1 MPQNLIWLRHKVQ
14 VSAML
19 IVIAIALLL
28 TLAGSPC
35 PLSWRNFFLRR
46 SFFWAMISSEDHA
59 ELQLPGD
66 PCKLQTSRQTL
77 AASQNKPFQILP
89 GFNLHCPRYD
99 NVKHSNISSKI
110 SATEVLN
117 ASPLLQVKLK
127 FHITLP
133 SFLAFKKPAQ

>member
-1 MPQNLIWLRHKVQ
+1 MSLQLIFANEVPQNLIRLRHKVQ

-19 IVIAIALLL
+19 IVIALLL

-66 PCKLQTSRQTL
+66 PCKLQT
-77 AASQNKPFQILP
+77 
-89 GFNLHCPRYD
+89 
-99 NVKHSNISSKI
+99 
-110 SATEVLN
+110 
-117 ASPLLQVKLK
+117 
-127 FHITLP
+127 
-133 SFLAFKKPAQ
+133 